1 MKVVVF
7 VKGTQSSERG
17 ELPTQ
22 ELLTAMGAYNQ
33 RLVEAGIMEA
43 GEGLKPSRAGARVT
57 FSGPFRTVSCGPFE
71 HPEELVSGFWIWNVK
86 DMDEAIEWVKRCP
99 NPMPEDSVIEIRPA
113 YGTEDFGES
122 ASLDPDQEHLLR
134 EAIDCSA

>member
-22 ELLTAMGAYNQ
+22 DLLTAMGAYNQ

-57 FSGPFRTVSCGPFE
+57 FSGPFRTVSSGPFE

-99 NPMPEDSVIEIRPA
+99 NPMPEESVIEIRPV
-113 YGTEDFGES
+113 YGTEGFGES
-122 ASLDPDQEHLLR
+122 ASLDNRQESALI